1 MSLGLKP
8 SSLLPALAAALIAA
22 ALAGS
27 AHARAF
33 TFTLSGDDASIW
45 NAAGLVRLEAAS
57 GSNIEIEVTTQGRD
71 ADQLRID
78 NAPLDNHPTLRV
90 LYPTNRIVY
99 PPLGRW
105 SNTTTSVHP
114 NGTWGKGLGGW
125 SSRRIEIKGG
135 GSGTEAWAD
144 LVIRVP
150 RGRKLS
156 VHSIAGSGEVRNV
169 DGRLLIDGGSGGV
182 NVEQCSGELK
192 IDIGSGAV
200 KVAGFE
206 GVLDIDTG
214 SGSVDV
220 SDVRGAS
227 VRLDTGSGGV
237 AGQRITTS
245 DLYVDTG
252 SGSVS
257 MLALDAKKGK
267 IDTGSGGVTLALLN
281 RTADLDIDT
290 GSGSVRV
297 SVPPD
302 FGATVYLKTGSGD
315 IRTELP
321 MKIDVKD
328 DGVLR
333 GSVGDGAGRL
343 GVDTGSGG
351 VTLLASGGSATTGT
365 MKFKPR

>member
-1 MSLGLKP
+1 M
-8 SSLLPALAAALIAA
+8 
-22 ALAGS
+22 
-27 AHARAF
+27 
-33 TFTLSGDDASIW
+33 
-45 NAAGLVRLEAAS
+45 EAAS

-78 NAPLDNHPTLRV
+78 NAPLDNLPTLRV

-114 NGTWGKGLGGW
+114 NGTWGKGLGGRG
-125 SSRRIEIKGG
+125 SRRIEIKGG
-135 GSGTEAWAD
+135 GSG
-144 LVIRVP
+144 
-150 RGRKLS
+150 
-156 VHSIAGSGEVRNV
+156 
-169 DGRLLIDGGSGGV
+169 GV
-182 NVEQCSGELK
+182 NVEKCSGELK

-257 MLALDAKKGK
+257 MSALDAKKGK

-297 SVPPD
+297 TVPPD
-302 FGATVYLKTGSGD
+302 FGATVHLKTGSGD
-315 IRTELP
+315 IRTEVP

-351 VTLLASGGSATTGT
+351 VWLLASGGSTTTGT